1 MAIIVD
7 VILVLII
14 AYNVWTGYK
23 QGLINALAG
32 IASMIL
38 AALCTLMFLTPVT
51 NYIND
56 NYMADY
62 VSKQTISTL
71 QINIDEAS
79 NDDFLNALSTK
90 AEEFK
95 AVGDKLGIKN
105 EKIDEVVEKAKTMTE
120 DKEGAVQ
127 EVTAPLSQKISRV
140 MAFIILFA
148 AMSVLV
154 RIILAAVNGFFQ
166 MPLLR
171 GANKLLGAGIGAI
184 EGVVIVFIASLLI
197 YNILPKLMAIPGSNI
212 PFGFALDSYIVNLLG
227 KINILSFL

>member
-1 MAIIVD
+1 MFIIVD
-7 VILVLII
+7 IILILIL
-14 AYNVWTGYK
+14 AYNIWTGYK

-32 IASMIL
+32 IASIIL

-62 VSKQTISTL
+62 VAKQTITTL

-79 NDDFLNALSTK
+79 NDDFINALAAK
-90 AEEFK
+90 AEDIKE
-95 AVGDKLGIKN
+95 AGEKLGIKN
-105 EKIDEVVEKAKTMTE
+105 EQINEVVEKAKTMAD
-120 DKEGAVQ
+120 DKEGAVK
-127 EVTAPLSQKISRV
+127 EVTAPLSERISKV
-140 MAFIILFA
+140 VAFIALFA

-154 RIILAAVNGFFQ
+154 RILIAAVNGFFK

-171 GANKLLGAGIGAI
+171 GANKLLGAGIGAV
-184 EGVVIVFIASLLI
+184 EGLVIVFVISLLI
-197 YNILPKLMAIPGSNI
+197 YNVLPKLMAIPGTNI

-227 KINILSFL
+227 KINIFAFL